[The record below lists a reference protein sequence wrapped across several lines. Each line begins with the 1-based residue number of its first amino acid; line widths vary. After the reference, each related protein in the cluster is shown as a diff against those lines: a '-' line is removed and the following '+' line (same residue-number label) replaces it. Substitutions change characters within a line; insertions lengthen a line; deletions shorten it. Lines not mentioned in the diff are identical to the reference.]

1 MEDFGLDFGGPRLD
15 FAGPEIR
22 FGKVLAFFFRD
33 SWPELADDTIW
44 IANCP
49 SWGQLEANLGSFE
62 LNLGFARD
70 DFAKNKTCFRELKFY
85 VPKMR
90 VSDSRPR
97 HLGPT

>member
-1 MEDFGLDFGGPRLD
+1 MEVPDSILQASKFDL
-15 FAGPEIR
+15 ER
-22 FGKVLAFFFRD
+22 FWHFFFRD

-70 DFAKNKTCFRELKFY
+70 DIAKNKTCFRELKFY